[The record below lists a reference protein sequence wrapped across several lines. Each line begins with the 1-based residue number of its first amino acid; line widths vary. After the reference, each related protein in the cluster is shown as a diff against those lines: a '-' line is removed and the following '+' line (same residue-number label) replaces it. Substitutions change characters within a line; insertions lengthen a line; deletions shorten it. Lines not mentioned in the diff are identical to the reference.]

1 MRKSTA
7 LRRSSFNNVNVCVCS
22 SSGFSELLSDLDL
35 HHPPCEK
42 LIANQAFYALAI
54 LTYNV
59 LTAMKVLELED
70 DQQPWRIRTR
80 IRHLLT
86 VPVTVSSHARYT
98 RAWIRVPR
106 ELLRIWRLFIQQ
118 WIPKRKPG
126 RPSKREE
133 AFSLRL

>member
-1 MRKSTA
+1 MT
-7 LRRSSFNNVNVCVCS
+7 RRSKCIALKGNKER
-22 SSGFSELLSDLDL
+22 GFSDLLSDLDL
-35 HHPPCEK
+35 HHPPCEN
-42 LIANQAFYALAI
+42 LIANQTFYALAI

-70 DQQPWRIRTR
+70 DQQPWRIRTL
-80 IRHLLT
+80 IRNLLT

-106 ELLRIWRLFIQQ
+106 WLLRIWRLFIHQ

-126 RPSKREE
+126 RPSKRED